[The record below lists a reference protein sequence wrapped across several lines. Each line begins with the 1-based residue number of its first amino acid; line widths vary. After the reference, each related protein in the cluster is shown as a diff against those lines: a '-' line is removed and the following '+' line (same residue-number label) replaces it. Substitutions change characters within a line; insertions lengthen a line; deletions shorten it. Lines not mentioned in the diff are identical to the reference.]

1 MKTITIKWSTDDVL
15 MVADKMEVQLSEKE
29 ADEILDQLL
38 RYHDANVGINW
49 DVIEFRIE
57 DLLIKQTD

>member
-1 MKTITIKWSTDDVL
+1 MKTIEIKWSTDDVL
-15 MVADKMEVQLSEKE
+15 MVADKMEVELSEKE
-29 ADEILDQLL
+29 ADEILDRLL

-49 DVIEFRIE
+49 DVIESHIE